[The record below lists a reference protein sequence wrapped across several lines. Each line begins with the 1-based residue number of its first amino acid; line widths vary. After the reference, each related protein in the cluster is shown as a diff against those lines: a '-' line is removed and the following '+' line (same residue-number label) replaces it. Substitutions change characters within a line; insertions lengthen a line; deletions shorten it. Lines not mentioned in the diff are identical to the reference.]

1 MLCTKAFLLLCAC
14 CAFQLAFGAI
24 SCSDMPDNDLDCV
37 NCYQDLADT
46 LLKTGNN
53 KFHLANTFFPPD
65 QVAPVFVEVTYTFEA
80 ENTSEIG
87 SDNSSASNSETWYWT
102 QGSFFFYQ
110 PINVFLYRSLFF
122 SQPGWRS
129 TRVSLSLSEDCERP
143 PDDFLRLLTQRV
155 REQLILLWHCELHVT
170 CK

>member
-24 SCSDMPDNDLDCV
+24 SCSDMPDNDLDCI
-37 NCYQDLADT
+37 NCYQDLAET

-80 ENTSEIG
+80 EN
-87 SDNSSASNSETWYWT
+87 NSSNNVSASSSEHWYWT
-102 QGSFFFYQ
+102 EGSFFFYQ
-110 PINVFLYRSLFF
+110 PIKVFYFRSLFF

-129 TRVSLSLSEDCERP
+129 AELSLSLSENCKRP
-143 PDDFLRLLTQRV
+143 PDNYLLLLTQRV
-155 REQLILLWHCELHVT
+155 REQ
-170 CK
+170 